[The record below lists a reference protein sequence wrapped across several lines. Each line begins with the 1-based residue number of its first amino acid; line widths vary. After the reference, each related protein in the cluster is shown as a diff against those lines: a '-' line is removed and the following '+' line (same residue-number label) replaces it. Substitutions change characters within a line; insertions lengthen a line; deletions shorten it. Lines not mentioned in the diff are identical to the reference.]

1 MRAKRTHLIKISQ
14 AAAGLLFVFCST
26 GLSSVEA
33 LSNNAL
39 AGYWAL
45 NESTQGATA
54 ADSSGN
60 GNAAAPHGTSGGP
73 APSAAVPSA
82 ISFPDPYSSNFNGA
96 QYLAAPDSSSLDNT
110 NAMSVSAWVR
120 FANVSGNQ
128 TIAAKWQVGVKQQWV
143 LQLNGGHISFWTGDG
158 GTGQDNLAS
167 ATIIAANTWY
177 NIVAS
182 DSNGNKNLFING
194 SLDTSD
200 TSATSLGV
208 AGGTPLTIGGK
219 QNSSGTYFEFLD
231 GNIDDVRVYNQ
242 ALSFAGQQAI
252 AAGIDI
258 DPSAPTL
265 TNKTENLYPNQQV
278 ITNVISGAG
287 DNPDPLSLS
296 IETAP
301 IHGNASANTAN
312 GTITYQ
318 PDEGY
323 VGADS
328 LSYSICSPLFVLF
341 CSTASINY
349 STSPGESVNSTAT
362 PHVPDTGYGGPS
374 VNLDLP
380 NTLLVLSGGLIVTGA
395 ILSKSARKP

>member
-1 MRAKRTHLIKISQ
+1 MRAKRKHLIKIGQ
-14 AAAGLLFVFCST
+14 VVAVLLFIFCST
-26 GLSSVEA
+26 GLSSAGA

-45 NESTQGATA
+45 NESTQGASA

-60 GNAAAPHGTSGGP
+60 DNTAAPHGTSGGP
-73 APSAAVPSA
+73 APSAAVPPA
-82 ISFPDPYSSNFNGA
+82 ISFPDPYSSNFNGG
-96 QYLAAPDSSSLDNT
+96 QYLAAPDSSSLDST

-143 LQLNGGHISFWTGDG
+143 LQLNGGHISFWTGNG
-158 GTGQDNLAS
+158 STGQDNLAS
-167 ATIIAANTWY
+167 ATTIAANTWY

-182 DSNGNKNLFING
+182 DSNGNKDLFING

-200 TSATSLGV
+200 TSASSLGV
-208 AGGTPLTIGGK
+208 ASGTPLTIGGK
-219 QNSSGTYFEFLD
+219 QNSSGTYFEFLN

-242 ALSFAGQQAI
+242 ALSFAGQQAVN
-252 AAGIDI
+252 AGVNI

-265 TNKTENLYPNQQV
+265 NNKTENLQLNQQV
-278 ITNVISGAG
+278 TTNVINGAG

-296 IETAP
+296 IKTAP
-301 IHGNASANTAN
+301 IHGNANANTAN

-323 VGADS
+323 IGADS
-328 LSYSICSPLFVLF
+328 LSYSICSPLFVFF

-349 STSPGESVNSTAT
+349 STSPGSSVNSAT
-362 PHVPDTGYGGPS
+362 TPRAPDTGHGSPHENLNLPS
-374 VNLDLP
+374 I
-380 NTLLVLSGGLIVTGA
+380 LSALSCGLIVTGA
-395 ILSKSARKP
+395 ALSKSARKL